1 MWKGAAMHRLTSTAV
16 KPGMFACALAVGS
29 LLKGAAPLHA
39 DEGGIGLW
47 LPGTFG
53 SLAAV
58 PQTPGWSLGT
68 VYIHTSAG
76 ASGDVAA
83 AREFTIGRFNRS
95 VNLDLNLNL
104 GARADMVAVAP
115 TYVFATPVFG
125 GQLAVS
131 LMGVY
136 GRPVG
141 SLDGT
146 LTATA
151 GPLVLTRM
159 GSIDDARTVFGDL
172 YPQFTQRWN
181 NGVHNFMVYGFGDIP
196 VGAYDP
202 SRLANVGLGHGGI
215 DGGAG
220 YTYFDA
226 KTGYEFSVVSGLT
239 YNFKN
244 THTDYQNGINWH
256 VDWGFS
262 KFLTKEFQVGG
273 VGYFYQQLTADRG
286 APAFLGDNKSRIAGI
301 GPQVGYVF
309 PVAGMQGYLN
319 LKGYWEFAAEHRAS
333 GWNAWLTFAISPAP
347 PTETPSKAPM
357 LRK

>member
-1 MWKGAAMHRLTSTAV
+1 MRHRTAKTWRMVLSGALVSGVTVIAA
-16 KPGMFACALAVGS
+16 GS
-29 LLKGAAPLHA
+29 VRAA
-39 DEGGIGLW
+39 EGGITLW

-58 PQTPGWSLGT
+58 PQVPGWSLGV
-68 VYIHTSAG
+68 VYIHPSSG

-95 VNLDLNLNL
+95 INLDLNLNL
-104 GARADMVAVAP
+104 AARADMMAVAP
-115 TYVFATPVFG
+115 TYTFATPVFG
-125 GQLAVS
+125 GQLGVS

-146 LTATA
+146 LTAVA
-151 GPLVLTRM
+151 GPLVVTRT
-159 GSIDDARTVFGDL
+159 GSIDDARTAFGDL
-172 YPQFTQRWN
+172 YPQFTLRWN
-181 NGVHNFMVYGFGDIP
+181 QGVNNFMVYGFGDIP

-202 SRLANVGLGHGGI
+202 SRLANVGIGHGGI

-220 YTYFDA
+220 YTYFDT
-226 KTGYEFSVVSGLT
+226 KSGYDFSVVSGLT
-239 YNFKN
+239 YNFTN
-244 THTDYQNGINWH
+244 THTDYQNGIDWH

-262 KFLTKEFQVGG
+262 RLIDNKFQIGG

-286 APAFLGDNKSRIAGI
+286 APAFLGENKSRIAGI
-301 GPQVGYVF
+301 GPQLGYLF
-309 PVAGMQGYLN
+309 PIGGMQGYIN
-319 LKGYWEFAAEHRAS
+319 VKGYREFAAEHRAS
-333 GWNAWLTFAISPAP
+333 GWNAWLTFAISPSP
-347 PTETPSKAPM
+347 PTETPSKVPM